1 MKGRHIAL
9 ATTLL
14 LSLTTGG
21 LRSEDQEQPDRYIP
35 SVGEA
40 RATWEKLI
48 TVSIE
53 RQPMADA
60 ARRSIERLL
69 DTESGRWLIGE
80 LADTYIDPVVL
91 STRPRIVVGFV
102 GLLPPGAYED
112 NGYYRPVDPGADEYE
127 VLVKL
132 VPVVDELTRSIVL
145 FGVYPD
151 NSACD
156 IIFWYQEPA
165 SSMAHTL
172 FHELLHVWY
181 IHEYR
186 FEKRKYPTGH
196 GNARWCQF
204 EEDFLDLLRA
214 HAHEL
219 DELEGTGPP
228 PLYPNATPEQDDT
241 E

>member
-1 MKGRHIAL
+1 L
-9 ATTLL
+9 C
-14 LSLTTGG
+14 
-21 LRSEDQEQPDRYIP
+21 SEDQAQQPDRYIP
-35 SVGEA
+35 TKGEA
-40 RATWEKLI
+40 RAAWEEMV

-60 ARRSIERLL
+60 ARQSVDRLL
-69 DTESGRWLIGE
+69 ATESGRWLLGE
-80 LADTYIDPVVL
+80 LADTYIDPVL
-91 STRPRIVVGFV
+91 QSRRPRIAVAFV
-102 GLLPPGAYED
+102 DLLPEGAYED
-112 NGYYRPVDPGADEYE
+112 NGYYRPVDPGAETYE
-127 VLVKL
+127 VLVKY
-132 VPVVDELTRSIVL
+132 VPVVNERTRTIVL

-204 EEDFLDLLRA
+204 EEDFLELLRA

-228 PLYPNATPEQDDT
+228 PLYPTAVPDHDEK